1 MSRAHFPSD
10 RRPLGIRRLASLL
23 LFSLLAL
30 PATASADWVASGS
43 FHYRDRLQD
52 LDGFTG
58 ATVDRPA
65 RLVDV
70 QIIDAGTSAVLATGA
85 TDLTGAFSIP
95 VVDAS
100 VRDVNVRF
108 LTRSSATAGLFLQ
121 VENNQLNHTVYAV
134 VGTPVPG
141 HDPNTNV
148 DFGALTALPQAG
160 GEPFNCYDVAL
171 NGHDFLKSFTG
182 GWPGTGLILFWQA
195 GGSDGTY
202 FRSSD
207 NTIHLTGDEGYD
219 DTVIAHEHGHFISK
233 SYSKDNNPGGA
244 HFLGDNNQDIRLSW
258 SEGYAT
264 YWGNSVRRELSVTS
278 PAPTHYI
285 DTTGLPGSGNLDF
298 SYELETPSVNAV
310 GGASEVAVQALLW
323 DITDDAATIDGTP
336 GVDDD
341 PISSASDSDIWEVTL
356 NYFPQASVTNVSL
369 EDFWDGWFRP
379 GFSHGL
385 DAEMTQTFAA
395 LRVEFFE
402 DAFENDDGVGAA
414 QQIAATG
421 APQAHTFYPAGDG
434 DFAWFPATTGQSFIV
449 ETTDL
454 ISDANT
460 LLALTDSLGAVLV
473 SNDNRAGGDES
484 SRVLFTAP
492 YDGRFFARV
501 THAADLGVYGSYNLR
516 LTAGSP
522 SAVTFQSVA
531 GAAGMTANSNSR
543 GIAWG
548 DYDDDGFMDLYVTNV
563 SSQNLL
569 YRNQGNGTFVN
580 DAVLRG
586 VALVAQSEGACWGD
600 YDKDGDLDL
609 YVASVD
615 ADDVLYQNQLQE
627 SGIPNF
633 LNVTVA
639 ALITDAASGRTPCWI
654 DADRDGQLDLFVANV
669 ENGTCKLWRN
679 LGNGTFQDVSAAA
692 GLDVTGAISAC
703 WADVDLDGDSDVFIA
718 VNSGPSLLFRN
729 DGGTFTDVTPT
740 SGTTGGTGTFGAH
753 WGDFDGD
760 GLYDLTIADSN
771 GANFLYRNLGG
782 FVFEDVSVEA
792 NAASPFTGVGSI
804 FVDHDLDGDLD
815 IYAANFNAVA
825 QLYDNVT
832 GGSFSVTGAASTS
845 SAARSAAFADYDN
858 DGDADLLV
866 STQTTNLLFRNG
878 VISPHWVQVRTIGS
892 ESNRDGYGARVL
904 VSADGRRQWREVTSG
919 HGFGSQNDPRALF
932 GLGPGATLVDTL
944 IVDWPSGKRSFLTG
958 LAIDTLWVV
967 DETGAIAVDDP
978 PLALGRVQLSVP
990 RPNPSSS
997 QAAFQLRAPQ
1007 HLAGTPMQLEMYDVA
1022 GRHVRTVWEGIAGE
1036 APVQTSW
1043 DLRDGDGR
1051 RVRPGVYLAQLRC
1064 GPERTTQKV
1073 VTLQP

>member
-1 MSRAHFPSD
+1 MSRPRRRAHRS
-10 RRPLGIRRLASLL
+10 RGASGRSTLLLLASLL
-23 LFSLLAL
+23 V
-30 PATASADWVASGS
+30 PAAASADWVASGS
-43 FHYRDRLQD
+43 FHYRDREQD

-70 QIIDAGTSAVLATGA
+70 QIFDANTSAVLATGA
-85 TDLTGAFSIP
+85 TDLTGAYSIP
-95 VVDAS
+95 VTDAS

-108 LTRSSATAGLFLQ
+108 LTRSDATAGLFLQ
-121 VENNQLNHTVYAV
+121 VQNNQVSRVVYAV
-134 VGTPVPG
+134 VGTAVPG
-141 HDPNTNV
+141 HDPGGNV
-148 DFGALTALPQAG
+148 DFGALTALPLAG

-171 NGHDFLKSFTG
+171 NGQDFLKSFTG
-182 GWPGTGLILFWQA
+182 SWPGPGLVVFWQVSA
-195 GGSDGTY
+195 TDGTY

-233 SYSKDNNPGGA
+233 NFSKDNNPGGA

-264 YWGNSVRRELSVTS
+264 YWGNSARRELAVSS
-278 PAPTHYI
+278 PAPTYYI

-341 PISSASDSDIWEVTL
+341 PIFSASDADIWEVTL
-356 NYFPQASVTNVSL
+356 NYLTQGSVTNVSL

-385 DAEMTQTFAA
+385 DAEMMQTFAA
-395 LRVEFFE
+395 LRAEFFE
-402 DAFENDDGVGAA
+402 DVHENDDGVGVA
-414 QQIAATG
+414 QQIPATG
-421 APQAHTFYPAGDG
+421 APQAHTFYPAGDV
-434 DFAWFPATTGQSFIV
+434 DVVWFPASTGQGFIV

-454 ISDANT
+454 VSDANT
-460 LLALTDSLGAVLV
+460 FLAVTDSLGTVIV

-484 SRVLFTAP
+484 SRILFTAP
-492 YDGRFFARV
+492 YDGRFFPRV
-501 THAADLGVYGSYNLR
+501 THAPDHGVYGSYNLR
-516 LTAGSP
+516 VTEGTP
-522 SAVTFQSVA
+522 SAVVFQSVA
-531 GAAGMTANSNSR
+531 GSAGMTANSNSR

-548 DYDDDGFMDLYVTNV
+548 DFNDDGFMDLYVTNV

-586 VALVAQSEGACWGD
+586 VNLVAQSEGACWGD
-600 YDKDGDLDL
+600 YDRDGDLDL

-615 ADDVLYQNQLQE
+615 ADDVLYQNQLVE
-627 SGIPNF
+627 TGTPNF
-633 LNVTVA
+633 LNVTAA
-639 ALITDAASGRTPCWI
+639 ALITDAASGRSPSWI
-654 DADRDGQLDLFVANV
+654 DFDRDGQLDLFVANI
-669 ENGTCKLWRN
+669 ENGPSKLWRN
-679 LGNGTFQDVSAAA
+679 LGDGTFQDVSVAA

-703 WADVDLDGDSDVFIA
+703 WADVDVDGDSDVFVA
-718 VNSGPSLLFRN
+718 VNGGPSLLFRN
-729 DGGTFTDVTPT
+729 DLGTFTDMTPT

-771 GANFLYRNLGG
+771 GANYLYRNLGG
-782 FVFEDVSVEA
+782 FIFDDVSVAA

-815 IYAANFNAVA
+815 IYAVNFNAVA
-825 QLYDNVT
+825 QLFDNVT
-832 GGSFSVTGAASTS
+832 GASFSVTGAASNS
-845 SAARSAAFADYDN
+845 SAARSTASADYDN
-858 DGDADLLV
+858 DGDADLHV
-866 STQTTNLLFRNG
+866 STQTTNLLFRNT
-878 VISPHWVQVRTIGS
+878 VASRQWFQVRTVGN
-892 ESNRDGYGARVL
+892 ESNRDGYGARVF
-904 VSADGRRQWREVTSG
+904 VSVNGRRQWQEVTSG
-919 HGFGSQNDPRALF
+919 HGFGSQNDPRVLF
-932 GLGPGATLVDTL
+932 GLGSGATLVDTL

-958 LAIDTLWVV
+958 LPVDTLWVV
-967 DETGAIAVDDP
+967 DETGAIDVGDMP
-978 PLALGRVQLSVP
+978 IALGRLQLSAP
-990 RPNPSSS
+990 LPNPSANR
-997 QAAFQLRAPQ
+997 AAFQLRAPQ
-1007 HLAGTPMQLEMYDVA
+1007 HLAGVLMQLDVYDVA
-1022 GRHVRTVWEGIAGE
+1022 GRRVRSVWAGVAGD
-1036 APVQTSW
+1036 APVQATW
-1043 DLRDGDGR
+1043 DLRDTDGR
-1051 RVRPGVYLAQLRC
+1051 RVRPGIYLARLRC
-1064 GPERTTQKV
+1064 GPEQATQKV